1 MSVAVKTISAV
12 QLMLNP
18 TALSE
23 MQQEMMLMRTLR
35 HPNIVLF
42 LGGGSLIENQV
53 RKSVNHDIDKKRLS
67 LGDQL

>member
-1 MSVAVKTISAV
+1 M

-18 TALSE
+18 SALQD

-42 LGGGSLIENQV
+42 LGGGELQEDQVSKTNIPWSLPHIT
-53 RKSVNHDIDKKRLS
+53 
-67 LGDQL
+67 